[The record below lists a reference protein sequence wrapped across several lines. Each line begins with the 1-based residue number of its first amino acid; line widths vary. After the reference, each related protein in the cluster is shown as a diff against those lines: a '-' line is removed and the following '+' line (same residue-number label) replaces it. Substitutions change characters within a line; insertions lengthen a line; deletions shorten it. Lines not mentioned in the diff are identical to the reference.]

1 MYSIALELRVHG
13 HASEARALF
22 LRAAEWAR
30 SQPGAESAN
39 DARRSLLARSLYQA
53 GDWAGADSIFRA
65 LAAAHPENA
74 RYLGWVGLDA
84 AQRGDTT
91 NAERVSAA
99 LASLDVPYLHGVNTL
114 FRARIAAVLGR
125 RDEAVRLVRRARA
138 EGAQVEELHLA
149 PELLGL
155 RGYPPF
161 EELTRPAG

>member
-1 MYSIALELRVHG
+1 M
-13 HASEARALF
+13 
-22 LRAAEWAR
+22 
-30 SQPGAESAN
+30 
-39 DARRSLLARSLYQA
+39 
-53 GDWAGADSIFRA
+53 
-65 LAAAHPENA
+65 
-74 RYLGWVGLDA
+74 
-84 AQRGDTT
+84 
-91 NAERVSAA
+91 
-99 LASLDVPYLHGVNTL
+99 NTL